1 MAGDSGTSFP
11 VAGLA
16 VVALFLSTAFLAPR
30 GFDLLRQ
37 AEDEA
42 GRQVRLSQPAV
53 EARLWED
60 PLEALRRH
68 IAKLKDVC
76 ANMPAAL
83 AESAAPAGTPPAS
96 AGPPA
101 HPAPPRAA
109 WTGSRKPLPPSRTP
123 TSSRTKA

>member
-83 AESAAPAGTPPAS
+83 AESPRRPARLPPAP
-96 AGPPA
+96 GRPA
-101 HPAPPRAA
+101 HPALPRAA
-109 WTGSRKPLPPSRTP
+109 WTGSRKSQPPSRTP

>member
-37 AEDEA
+37 VEDDA
-42 GRQVRLSQPAV
+42 GRQVRTSQPAV

-60 PLEALRRH
+60 PLEA
-68 IAKLKDVC
+68 
-76 ANMPAAL
+76 
-83 AESAAPAGTPPAS
+83 
-96 AGPPA
+96 
-101 HPAPPRAA
+101 
-109 WTGSRKPLPPSRTP
+109 
-123 TSSRTKA
+123 